1 MDPNIPPYNWMPA
14 YGLFEKEYKIE
25 RKKLIKMIHPH
36 YPLYIENQFKLI
48 RIISE
53 PWDCIFSTILIYGMC
68 WDDVKKNILI
78 HLMTIKD
85 NRKDKIDIRTIE
97 DIGLSYTPLNN
108 FTKFGSIDYPQ
119 SDPFTMIYDNSMLFI
134 HQVKRQ
140 GVWLFHN

>member
-1 MDPNIPPYNWMPA
+1 
-14 YGLFEKEYKIE
+14 
-25 RKKLIKMIHPH
+25 
-36 YPLYIENQFKLI
+36 
-48 RIISE
+48 
-53 PWDCIFSTILIYGMC
+53 MC

-97 DIGLSYTPLNN
+97 DIGLSYTPL
-108 FTKFGSIDYPQ
+108 TKFGSIDYPQ